1 MSEGGQVKMAC
12 GITYL
17 CQSIHIQACIAK
29 TFSKKIRTLIR
40 SMKFPSPKVALYLS
54 KSTL

>member
-1 MSEGGQVKMAC
+1 MAC

-54 KSTL
+54 KSTI